1 MEFIRI
7 DPHEVTSEE
16 IAKAITSNC
25 KTVKLM
31 KKEIEKLEQ
40 FNQDYHNSVKT
51 SENDSGKSIEKE
63 ENIEEEITSN
73 TPTDFDNKVDYYYS
87 LIDSIPISEKL
98 NEEIE
103 TILPSNKNIDYNDII
118 MRLKLEFF
126 RNIKEL
132 KEFIEEEDLSVD
144 ELKEFKE
151 EIKAN
156 QLKIAS
162 IDYINSKKEENKSN
176 DDSKENNLI
185 FVPTEG
191 GNIRVIDE
199 IKNIDVSFLSD
210 FKKLFDS
217 IKDGTFK
224 NVKRYN
230 NSKNFLT
237 SSVAEVKDF
246 KIRVVFDRISKNDYA
261 LITAF
266 IKKNDNDKGYRTSL
280 DLKIINYLKQKD
292 RLKELVNNDEYMAKQ
307 GLLEKELYSCFA
319 NDTLTREENKNGC
332 TIKTNRK
339 K

>member
-1 MEFIRI
+1 MEFIKI
-7 DPHEVTSEE
+7 DPSKTTSEE
-16 IAKAITSNC
+16 IAQAIMLNC
-25 KTVKLM
+25 KTIKLM
-31 KKEIEKLEQ
+31 KKEIEKLEKI
-40 FNQDYHNSVKT
+40 NQDYCNSAEKR
-51 SENDSGKSIEKE
+51 ENSNNESVETD
-63 ENIEEEITSN
+63 EITITSD
-73 TPTDFDNKVDYYYS
+73 TQKTDFDNKIDYYYS

-103 TILPSNKNIDYNDII
+103 TILPSNKNVDYNDII
-118 MRLKLEFF
+118 MRLKLELYKS
-126 RNIKEL
+126 IKEL

-151 EIKAN
+151 EIIAN
-156 QLKIAS
+156 QLKIDS
-162 IDYINSKKEENKSN
+162 IDYINNEKDKKESA
-176 DDSKENNLI
+176 DDNKENNLI
-185 FVPTEG
+185 FVPTEC
-191 GNIRVIDE
+191 GNIRIIDE
-199 IKNIDVSFLSD
+199 IKRIDVDFLPA

-266 IKKNDNDKGYRTSL
+266 IKKSDNDRGYRNSL

-292 RLKELVNNDEYMAKQ
+292 RLKELINDDEYMKEQ
-307 GLLEKELYSCFA
+307 VLLEKELYSCFTSA
-319 NDTLTREENKNGC
+319 TLTGEENKNGS
-332 TIKTNRK
+332 IVKTNRRK
-339 K
+339 